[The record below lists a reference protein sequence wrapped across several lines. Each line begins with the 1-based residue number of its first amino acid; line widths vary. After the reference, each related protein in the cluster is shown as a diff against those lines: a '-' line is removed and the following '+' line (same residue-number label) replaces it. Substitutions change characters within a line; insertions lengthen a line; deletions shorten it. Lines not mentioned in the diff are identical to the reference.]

1 MNSRKI
7 KKEGGGRKGVEGVG
21 GEGEGGHY
29 PIKPSPLI
37 INKNNMN
44 KIDYDPVIKTGVLS
58 SSIYD
63 DGNVIKL
70 GEKTHLALVEGSEH
84 KFAAFEVVSATNKDG
99 SPCLL
104 QEQDC
109 EDGKF
114 AVLSISALKA
124 KRVYNSDQLTS
135 NRRLSTGM
143 SISEI
148 LALEPGVEYRLSR
161 KDDGYKKPYGWQE
174 GDPLS
179 LNHSYRLEAV
189 ATPKTE
195 SKPTPKTEVKP
206 TAKK

>member
-1 MNSRKI
+1 
-7 KKEGGGRKGVEGVG
+7 
-21 GEGEGGHY
+21 
-29 PIKPSPLI
+29 
-37 INKNNMN
+37 MN
-44 KIDYDPVIKTGVLS
+44 KIDYEPVVKTGVLS

-63 DGNVIKL
+63 DGIILTL
-70 GEKTHLALVEGSEH
+70 GEKTHLALIRDSEH
-84 KFAAFEVVSATNKDG
+84 KFAALEVVKAVNKDG

-114 AVLSISALKA
+114 AVLAISSLKS
-124 KRVYNSDQLTS
+124 KRVYSSDQLTS

-148 LALEPGVEYRLSR
+148 LALEPGIEYRLSR
-161 KDDGYKKPYGWQE
+161 KEDGYKKAFGWKE

-179 LNHSYRLEAV
+179 INHSYRLEAV

-195 SKPTPKTEVKP
+195 AKPTKPTPKSESQP